1 MIRIL
6 TTYLIGVTFGAGIII
21 SGMSNPAKVMNFF
34 DFAGTWD
41 PSLIFVMVTALVV
54 TFVGYRLVFRRPAPT
69 FEAKFQVPTN
79 RKLDARLIGGAATFG
94 IGWGLAGFCP
104 GGLLPVI
111 STLQA
116 DVLYFAA
123 ALLAGMF
130 GTRAAI
136 RVLDA
141 RKSQTA

>member
-1 MIRIL
+1 MIRHI
-6 TTYLIGVTFGAGIII
+6 TTYLIGLTFGAGIIV
-21 SGMSNPAKVMNFF
+21 SGMANPAKVMNFF

-54 TFVGYRLVFRRPAPT
+54 TFIGYRIVFRRPAPA
-69 FEAKFQVPTN
+69 FEKKFQVPTN
-79 RKLDARLIGGAATFG
+79 RKLDGRLIGGAAIFG

-123 ALLAGMF
+123 AMLIGMF
-130 GTRAAI
+130 GTRAAV
-136 RVLDA
+136 RAMDA
-141 RKSQTA
+141 RKTQTA